1 MNNMLNV
8 IKRKLKEQFRTGIY
22 YALGLFTYAWM
33 IIAIFPLFS
42 GEEMLMEDYLSVMP
56 EEMLALLGVED
67 ITAMSTIEGFLS
79 LEYLTVFFV
88 LILAFFVS
96 SSAGSTV
103 AGAIE
108 KKTIDF
114 QLSQPISRARLLISE
129 AFVTVT
135 YAIGLVIFNSVAM
148 IVLSKLHN
156 VDLSTK
162 GVLAFTVLASGLML
176 SIYGISIFLS
186 SFLKSKTVVMTTT
199 IFLIMAMHIF
209 QSLTT
214 FVDKLKDF
222 ESVTLFYMYKPET
235 ILKTAQLDLNHI
247 LIFLLIFAVG
257 LVSSIII
264 FQRKDIA

>member
-1 MNNMLNV
+1 MNSMFNV
-8 IKRKLKEQFRTGIY
+8 IKRKLKEQSKSAMY
-22 YALGLFTYAWM
+22 YAIGLFAYAWM

-42 GEEMLMEDYLSVMP
+42 EGLDLDSYIEIFP
-56 EEMLALLGVED
+56 EEMMVLLGVEEA
-67 ITAMSTIEGFLS
+67 TSMNQIEGFLS
-79 LEYLTVFFV
+79 LEYLAVFFV
-88 LILAFFVS
+88 LILAFFIS
-96 SSAGSTV
+96 SSAGSTI

-114 QLSQPISRARLLISE
+114 QLSQPISRTRLLISE

-135 YAIGLVIFNSVAM
+135 YTIGLVVFNSAVM
-148 IVLSKLHN
+148 IVLSKIHN

-162 GVLAFTVLASGLML
+162 GVLAFTVIASGLML

-186 SFLKSKTVVMTTT
+186 SFLKSKTIVMTTT
-199 IFLIMAMHIF
+199 IFLTLAMHIF

-222 ESVTLFYMYKPET
+222 ETTTLFYMYKPEI
-235 ILKTAQLDLNHI
+235 ILKTGELNLSHI
-247 LIFLLIFAVG
+247 LIFLLVFLIG
-257 LVSSIII
+257 LAMSMVI